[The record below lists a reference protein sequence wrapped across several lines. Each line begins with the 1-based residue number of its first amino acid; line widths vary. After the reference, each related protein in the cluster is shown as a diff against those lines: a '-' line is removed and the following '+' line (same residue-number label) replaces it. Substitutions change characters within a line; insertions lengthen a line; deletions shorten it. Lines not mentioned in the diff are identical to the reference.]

1 MTCKI
6 HWVTKSNISVH
17 SFTNDTLLYVYACVR
32 DVNVCACVCVCVVQA
47 CMHMCSCM
55 CVSCMCGFWVWVC
68 VRACRLTP
76 QCPTCSFVLIIPH
89 LLEVSIVRISLSPLF
104 YFQHSI
110 FLVEARKLEC
120 TLGPYRYD
128 F

>member
-47 CMHMCSCM
+47 CI
-55 CVSCMCGFWVWVC
+55 CVRVC
-68 VRACRLTP
+68 VCRACVGFGCGCVCVHVGLP
-76 QCPTCSFVLIIPH
+76 HNVLH
-89 LLEVSIVRISLSPLF
+89 VAL
-104 YFQHSI
+104 
-110 FLVEARKLEC
+110 C
-120 TLGPYRYD
+120 
-128 F
+128 

>member
-47 CMHMCSCM
+47 CI
-55 CVSCMCGFWVWVC
+55 CVRVC
-68 VRACRLTP
+68 VCRACVGFGCGCVCMHVGLP
-76 QCPTCSFVLIIPH
+76 HNVLH
-89 LLEVSIVRISLSPLF
+89 VAL
-104 YFQHSI
+104 
-110 FLVEARKLEC
+110 C
-120 TLGPYRYD
+120 
-128 F
+128 